1 MSPVIR
7 LPSDVYR
14 RLERHAS
21 GFDTPANVI
30 ERLINHYEGISPELA
45 VKAASKRSV
54 KRHIKKYVFNGLT
67 YGKGRLV
74 LAVVQAYMSDHPDTS
89 FVELSSVFPKDL
101 QGSSGVFVKQNIAS
115 EIFERT
121 GHKRHFIK
129 TDELVQ
135 LEKDKIAV
143 STEWSVEN
151 IDRVIE
157 KAETLGYLITEEG

>member
-7 LPSDVYR
+7 LSSDVYK
-14 RLERHAS
+14 RLEQHAS

-30 ERLINHYEGISPELA
+30 EKLLNHYEGIKPEQAL
-45 VKAASKRSV
+45 KLASKRSV
-54 KRHIKKYVFNGLT
+54 KRHTRKYMFNGET

-74 LAVVQAYMSDHPDTS
+74 LAVVKAYTTDHPGTS

-101 QGSSGVFVKQNIAS
+101 QGSSGVFVKQEDAL

-129 TDELVQ
+129 PDELVQ
-135 LEKDKIAV
+135 LDKLKVAV

-157 KAETLGYLITEEG
+157 RAQSFGYSIKEID

>member
-7 LPSDVYR
+7 LPSDVYQ
-14 RLERHAS
+14 RLELHAS
-21 GFDTPANVI
+21 GFDTPAKVI
-30 ERLINHYEGISPELA
+30 EKLLNHYEGISPELA
-45 VKAASKRSV
+45 LQSASKRSV
-54 KRHIKKYVFNGLT
+54 KRHIKKYEFNGLT

-74 LAVVQAYMSDHPDTS
+74 LAVVQAYVSDHPDIS

-101 QGSSGVFVKQNIAS
+101 QGSSGVFVKQKIAS

-129 TDELVQ
+129 PEELIQ
-135 LEKDKIAV
+135 IEKDKLAV

-151 IDRVIE
+151 IDQVIE
-157 KAETLGYLITEEG
+157 KAESFGYAISVID

>member
-7 LPSDVYR
+7 LSSDVYK
-14 RLERHAS
+14 RLECHAS

-30 ERLINHYEGISPELA
+30 EKLLNNYEGISPES
-45 VKAASKRSV
+45 VSKRSV
-54 KRHIKKYVFNGLT
+54 KRHTKKYVFNGVT

-74 LAVVQAYMSDHPDTS
+74 LALVQRYMTDHPDTS

-101 QGSSGVFVKQNIAS
+101 QGSSGVFVKQKIAS

-129 TDELVQ
+129 PDELIQV
-135 LEKDKIAV
+135 EKDKIAV

-157 KAETLGYLITEEG
+157 KAETLGYLVTEES